1 MLDEDNAYVGRKC
14 LSFSKIRLFCEEN
27 EESGNVSEG
36 WIYVNK
42 FKICRH
48 FLQANETSSFLIYF
62 EHIKSFAWKK

>member
-36 WIYVNK
+36 
-42 FKICRH
+42 
-48 FLQANETSSFLIYF
+48 
-62 EHIKSFAWKK
+62 